1 VIAVPDDVFVDAMA
15 DPESEDWAVP
25 VVEFVE
31 EADVDVWSDDDDG
44 EVEPAAALVAAAA
57 LAARVPVE
65 PTNAARLT
73 NSVTS
78 LARLAG

>member
-1 VIAVPDDVFVDAMA
+1 MIAVPDDVFVDATA

-31 EADVDVWSDDDDG
+31 EADVDVWSDDDD

>member
-1 VIAVPDDVFVDAMA
+1 VIAVPDDVFVDATA
-15 DPESEDWAVP
+15 DPEFEDWAVP

-31 EADVDVWSDDDDG
+31 EADVDDWFDDDD
-44 EVEPAAALVAAAA
+44 EVEPPAALVAAVA

>member
-1 VIAVPDDVFVDAMA
+1 VIAVPDDVFVDATA

-31 EADVDVWSDDDDG
+31 EADVDLWSDDD
-44 EVEPAAALVAAAA
+44 EVEPAAALVAADA

-65 PTNAARLT
+65 PTNAARLK

>member
-1 VIAVPDDVFVDAMA
+1 MIAVPDDVFVDAIA
-15 DPESEDWAVP
+15 EPEFEDCFVL
-25 VVEFVE
+25 VVELVE
-31 EADVDVWSDDDDG
+31 EADVDVWSDDDD
-44 EVEPAAALVAAAA
+44 EVEPAAALVATDA
-57 LAARVPVE
+57 LAAMVLVE

>member
-1 VIAVPDDVFVDAMA
+1 MIAVPDDVFVDATA

-31 EADVDVWSDDDDG
+31 EADVDVWSDHDD
-44 EVEPAAALVAAAA
+44 EVEPAAALLAVDA